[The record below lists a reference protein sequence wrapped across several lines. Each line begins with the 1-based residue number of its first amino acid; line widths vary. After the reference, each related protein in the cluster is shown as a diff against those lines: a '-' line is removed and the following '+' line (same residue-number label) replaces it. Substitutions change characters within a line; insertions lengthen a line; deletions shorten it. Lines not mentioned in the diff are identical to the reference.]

1 MKPFPHYRQLE
12 QMDCGPTCLRMVAKH
27 YGRHYSAQTMRE
39 RAQIGKDGVSM
50 LGIAEAAEAVGFK
63 TVGVRVTLDK
73 LIEDAP
79 LPCILHWGQN
89 HFVVLH
95 KVTKGSV
102 SRRLLQ
108 GITGGRSS
116 GTGVSPVLGYT
127 ATNKTQLNDP
137 PVIGNQ
143 ATHNNNTNDLQLPET
158 PRTDPTPSTALFHI
172 ADPASTLVTY
182 TAEEFERRWLSAE
195 HEGEKKGLALLL
207 EPGTRF
213 YEEEGEKV
221 EGLRLGQLMGYLLRY
236 RSLVVQLGLGML
248 AASGLSLLL
257 PFLTQAVV
265 DVGIGTQNLSFVYLV
280 LVAQLVLTLSSS
292 AVGFLQGWILLHISV
307 RLNLTILSEFLAKL
321 MRLPLSFFDV
331 RQFGDIMQRIGDHH
345 RIEAFLTGQTLSV
358 AFSLF
363 NLLMFGFVLAYYHL
377 SIFLVALGASL
388 VYAGWVVGFL
398 RKRRKLDTRRF
409 DVSSRNQG
417 QLVQL
422 IQGMQDIKL
431 AGAETGKRWEW
442 ERTQAR
448 LFRWNVQFLSLSQ
461 FQQAGAVLIN
471 QGKNIFITF
480 LAAKAVIAGE
490 LTLGGMVSVQYI
502 LGQFNAP
509 IEQLIGFMQSWQD
522 AQISLER
529 LNEVHGLADEE
540 PAHLPLRQEWD
551 HAQDLRIEHLSYTYP
566 GAGNEPVLRD
576 ISLTIPHGKTTAIVG
591 TSGSGKTTLLKLLL
605 RFYAPQKGGIYL
617 TSPASSPVRRGGALG
632 RNGVEMELP
641 AGEVRGGGLNLDRI
655 SHGAWRQQCG
665 VVMQE
670 GFLFSDTIA
679 HNIAVS
685 DEVIDEDRLY
695 RAARTANIH
704 AFIESLPM
712 GYHTKIGAE
721 GNGISQG
728 QKQRILI
735 ARSVYKDPQLLL
747 FDEATNALDA
757 NNEAVILQ
765 NLEEF
770 FEGRTVVVVAHRLST
785 VKNAHQILVM
795 EKGEIVERG
804 THAELVARQGKYF
817 ELVSNQ
823 LELAV

>member
-12 QMDCGPTCLRMVAKH
+12 NMDCGPTCLRMVAKH

-63 TVGVRVTLDK
+63 TVGVRITLDK
-73 LIEDAP
+73 LVEEIP

-95 KVTKGSV
+95 KITGDSV
-102 SRRLLQ
+102 SRRFLQ
-108 GITGGRSS
+108 GIRGGRKP
-116 GTGVSPVLGYT
+116 TVDELPVSRGADHQEDIY
-127 ATNKTQLNDP
+127 
-137 PVIGNQ
+137 
-143 ATHNNNTNDLQLPET
+143 T
-158 PRTDPTPSTALFHI
+158 PRTQSTTGSALFHI

-182 TAEEFERRWLSAE
+182 SAEEFERRWLSGE
-195 HEGEKKGLALLL
+195 HEGQKKGLALLL
-207 EPGTRF
+207 EPSTRF

-236 RSLVVQLGLGML
+236 RQLVVQLGLGML
-248 AASGLSLLL
+248 VASGLSLLL

-331 RQFGDIMQRIGDHH
+331 RQFGDIMQRIGDHQ
-345 RIEAFLTGQTLSV
+345 RIESFLTGQTLSV
-358 AFSLF
+358 AFSVF

-377 SIFLVALGASL
+377 SIFLVAVGASVL
-388 VYAGWVVGFL
+388 YTLWVVGFL
-398 RKRRKLDTRRF
+398 RKRRKLDTKRF
-409 DVSSRNQG
+409 EVSSRNQS
-417 QLVQL
+417 QIVQL

-431 AGAETGKRWEW
+431 SGAETGKRWEW

-448 LFRWNVQFLSLSQ
+448 LFRWNVQSLSLSQ

-509 IEQLIGFMQSWQD
+509 IEQMIGFMQSWQD

-540 PAHLPLRQEWD
+540 PAGLPLRQEWD
-551 HAQDLRIEHLSYTYP
+551 QAQDIQIDNLSYTYP
-566 GAGNEPVLRD
+566 GAGNEAVLRN
-576 ISLTIPHGKTTAIVG
+576 INMTIPYGKTTAIVG

-605 RFYAPQKGGIYL
+605 RFYSPQEGRISLVPGSLNNSLPLISGLPPNYK
-617 TSPASSPVRRGGALG
+617 SASTF
-632 RNGVEMELP
+632 
-641 AGEVRGGGLNLDRI
+641 GLHLERI
-655 SHGAWRQQCG
+655 SHSAWRQQCG

-679 HNIAVS
+679 RNIAVN
-685 DEVIDEDRLY
+685 DELIDQDKLH
-695 RAARTANIH
+695 RAAQTANIH
-704 AFIESLPM
+704 EFIESLPM

-765 NLEEF
+765 NLQEF
-770 FEGRTVVVVAHRLST
+770 FQGRTVVVVAHRLST

-795 EKGEIVERG
+795 EKGEIVEQG
-804 THAELVARQGKYF
+804 THAELVAKNGKYF